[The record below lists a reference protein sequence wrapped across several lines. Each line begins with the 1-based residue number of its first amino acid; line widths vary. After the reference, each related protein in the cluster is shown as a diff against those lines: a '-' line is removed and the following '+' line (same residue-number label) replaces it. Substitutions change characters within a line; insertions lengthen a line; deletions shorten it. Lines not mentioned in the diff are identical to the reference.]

1 MRSNDTQETWMLPA
15 YIGSPDVHPVLRGKI
30 ELVSGLHIEC
40 RVPCVEVAHGVYPEL
55 SGGVVVGHHLLPER
69 SLSRLRCP
77 GLCEAEE
84 EMPVAGEAALDGSG
98 LAREGGA
105 VRIVGSGKAAEVGDV
120 LIQRLLTIHGEV
132 GKGFVGVVLCGE
144 SGGGRVEVRQ
154 VGGFPPVAHTPC
166 GIERA

>member
-1 MRSNDTQETWMLPA
+1 
-15 YIGSPDVHPVLRGKI
+15 
-30 ELVSGLHIEC
+30 
-40 RVPCVEVAHGVYPEL
+40 
-55 SGGVVVGHHLLPER
+55 
-69 SLSRLRCP
+69 
-77 GLCEAEE
+77 
-84 EMPVAGEAALDGSG
+84 MPVAGEAALDGSG

-144 SGGGRVEVRQ
+144 SGGGRVEMRQ

-166 GIERA
+166 GIERAAFGVKSMAHFVRDDVRVEYALPSRPQSASSLIL